1 MKPEEYLDGLIERR
15 EHGQESLPVAN
26 DEIAA
31 RLAAAQALTQLRE
44 IDIPPELAR
53 RLELCIRTRA
63 QDLARQNGRSIPL
76 SGPLKAPGSGRF
88 QLRRACITALRIA
101 AVLLMACTGILTVS
115 PKSLPGD
122 ALYGLKQ
129 AEYQFRLT
137 LADNPQDRVSIQIDQ
152 LHSALVDLN
161 TVVNDGHDDN
171 TITLALNS
179 VATNTT
185 GSRSAVA
192 ALPAGS
198 EREAAQGAL
207 DGVLAEEEQTL
218 RHLLG
223 HVDWPVRLAFTQ
235 QLGTLGDPVPIVTH
249 VTVLTQSNGT
259 LLITLTGTHIA
270 PQAELVINGQPEGTV
285 SQSTPVQLVAVIST
299 SVWPSNERA
308 FGVRNPDGTAAQM
321 IFNGDDN
328 EPKQQNSDPGRH
340 GTPDSDG
347 E

>member
-1 MKPEEYLDGLIERR
+1 
-15 EHGQESLPVAN
+15 
-26 DEIAA
+26 
-31 RLAAAQALTQLRE
+31 
-44 IDIPPELAR
+44 
-53 RLELCIRTRA
+53 
-63 QDLARQNGRSIPL
+63 
-76 SGPLKAPGSGRF
+76 
-88 QLRRACITALRIA
+88 
-101 AVLLMACTGILTVS
+101 MACTAILTLS

-129 AEYQFRLT
+129 AEYQFSLT
-137 LADNPQDRVSIQIDQ
+137 LANNPQDRATIQIGQ

-235 QLGTLGDPVPIVTH
+235 QLGTLGDPVPTVTH

-259 LLITLTGTHIA
+259 LLITLTGTHFA
-270 PQAELVINGQPEGTV
+270 PQAELVINGQAEGTV

-299 SVWPSNERA
+299 SAWPSDERA
-308 FGVRNPDGTAAQM
+308 LGVHNPDGTAAQM
-321 IFNGDDN
+321 IFNGGAN
-328 EPKQQNSDPGRH
+328 EPEQQNSNPSRY